1 MVGINTNDS
10 LRWARNGAIAGAI
23 LSLLTFALPPEL
35 GGYNDWMDPH
45 LIVHNLVAIATRII
59 VFATAGAAL
68 SGFWNHARQRSR

>member
-1 MVGINTNDS
+1 MGNNTNDS
-10 LRWARNGAIAGAI
+10 LRWARNGAIVGAI
-23 LSLLTFALPPEL
+23 LSLLTLVLPPEL

-45 LIVHNLVAIATRII
+45 LLIHNLVAIATRII

>member
-1 MVGINTNDS
+1 VGINTRNS

-23 LSLLTFALPPEL
+23 LSLLTFVLPPEL

-45 LIVHNLVAIATRII
+45 LFVHNLVAVVTRII

-68 SGFWNHARQRSR
+68 SGFWYHNRQRSR